1 MYGYIDW
8 RETGKGGFSL
18 QRTGICGVCFWELRV
33 PKPGSLFFRRRLQ
46 HAVHTMRA
54 NGVRRT
60 VFPPDFPFADVL
72 AGEGITPLPEENLRR
87 RLLEQLLERACGEEK
102 ISVSAAAAALY
113 ARGESR
119 DVRDAS
125 RLLAEKCRYVQ
136 LHLAR
141 DSGALEKELR
151 CTYGVCAAPA
161 GQRPD
166 IAVTFDSGPQEPLP
180 IPVIRLGADCRGQP
194 ITYDLPAERLA
205 WLGERAPTSQLVT
218 ALFEAGKLPLE
229 EIHVKTLT
237 FFA

>member
-33 PKPGSLFFRRRLQ
+33 PKPGSLFFRQRLRR
-46 HAVHTMRA
+46 AVHTMHT
-54 NGVRRT
+54 NGVRRA
-60 VFPPDFPFADVL
+60 VFPPDFPFAEVL
-72 AGEGITPLPEENLRR
+72 AEEGITSLPEENLRR
-87 RLLEQLLERACGEEK
+87 RLLEQLLKRACGGKK
-102 ISVSAAAAALY
+102 ISASSWAAALY

-125 RLLAEKCRYVQ
+125 RLLAEKCRYLQ
-136 LHLAR
+136 LHLAQ

-151 CTYGVCAAPA
+151 YTYGVCAAPV

-166 IAVTFDSGPQEPLP
+166 IAVTFDSGPQELLP
-180 IPVIRLGADCRGQP
+180 IPVIRLGEDCREQP
-194 ITYDLPAERLA
+194 ITYELPAERLA